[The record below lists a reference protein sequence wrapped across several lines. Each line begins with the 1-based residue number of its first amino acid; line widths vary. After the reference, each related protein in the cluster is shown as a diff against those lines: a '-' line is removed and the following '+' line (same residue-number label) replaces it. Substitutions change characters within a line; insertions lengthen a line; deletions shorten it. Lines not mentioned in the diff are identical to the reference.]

1 MNYRKT
7 LLAAS
12 IVTSLCLSMG
22 AYAQDSSQS
31 QGDTTSQSDARN
43 TNTSDKKE
51 VKTLSTVTV
60 TGIRGS
66 VEQALDIKR
75 DAVSNIEVVT
85 AEDVGKLPAH
95 NVADTLQRLPG
106 VNISSSSA
114 DEGGFDEA
122 DRVSLRGTSP
132 SLTQTL
138 IDGHTVGTADWFV
151 LSQGS
156 TMGRSVS
163 YTLLPSE
170 LVSRV
175 EVHKS
180 SEARLQDGGT
190 TGNVNIITRKP
201 LDFAKEFTT
210 NLSIGGVHSSLPD
223 TTDPQLSG
231 LFNYRNDG
239 GTFGVLVQ
247 VFKQKRHLRR
257 EAQEIPGGFATIAP
271 DSALAQ
277 SNPDLAGVK
286 VPGLL
291 GATLFEQTRDRK
303 GGLIEVEFKPSEDL
317 TLGASGFRSD
327 MKANNYNRN
336 FMLWGGSFGTSQA
349 PEPGYTVEN
358 GVLTNA
364 TYAGVPGTNYIVY
377 DMIYREASSKTT
389 YYTLDANWRA
399 SDNLTATFQAGT
411 TKGVGQT
418 PRQFIAEVTAAN
430 GGGASW
436 STHGNSAPIDWT
448 VGGDFSPAGVTGF
461 GTWGNQTVKAIDKE
475 NWGTAD
481 FTQFFDAGVLSS
493 FNYGLRY
500 AKHTREA
507 QSPEGASPGDIWSAL
522 QSGATANYPGG
533 FAEGIGGNFPRNLWY
548 FTPGALESAIVAN
561 STWLSDNDGPTG
573 RHNYGAEYSVQE
585 KNLAA
590 YFQANFEGDNWSG
603 NVGLRYVNVD
613 QNIDTYFADT
623 INPDVSS
630 LFGAWDRR
638 HAENKIHRVL
648 PSANLKFNM
657 AENLVFRFAASQ
669 TQTLPDYSAL
679 GASSWGSDLN
689 KTGGGGN
696 TSLKPVLSTNFDAG
710 IEWYFMPRGLLSATA
725 YSMNMKDYVAY
736 GVQTQML
743 FSELTHQ
750 LEPYQVAMP
759 INADAQVTGVELAY
773 QQPIGEH
780 FGFDANY
787 TYADGSTDHT
797 WADGSNHLLGTSKN
811 TYNVGAYFENDM
823 FGARVSYTA
832 RSAFL
837 IGLSGAN
844 PYYQDKF
851 GTLAVS
857 LSYKATDWLSFSLDG
872 LNLNN
877 PTYKYY
883 QSSVIPT
890 AFYENGRQYYL
901 NAHISF

>member
-12 IVTSLCLSMG
+12 IITGLCISGVLH
-22 AYAQDSSQS
+22 AQDVGDNSQS
-31 QGDTTSQSDARN
+31 TQQTTRDDNVQN
-43 TNTSDKKE
+43 
-51 VKTLSTVTV
+51 LSTVV
-60 TGIRGS
+60 VSGIRGAEEKS
-66 VEQALDIKR
+66 LDIKR
-75 DAVSNIEVVT
+75 DAIANLEVVT

-106 VNISSSSA
+106 VNIQSSGN

-156 TMGRSVS
+156 NMGRSVS

-175 EVHKS
+175 EIHKS
-180 SEARLQDGGT
+180 SEARLPDGGT

-201 LDFAKEFTT
+201 LDFEKQFTT
-210 NLSIGGVHSSLPD
+210 NLSIGAVNSDLAD

-231 LFNYRNDG
+231 LFNYKNADS
-239 GTFGVLVQ
+239 TFGVMVQ
-247 VFKQKRHLRR
+247 LFKQKRHLRR

-277 SNPDLAGVK
+277 SNPDLAGVR

-291 GATLFEQTRDRK
+291 GSTLFEQTRDRK
-303 GGLIEVEFKPSEDL
+303 GGLIELQYKPSNDL
-317 TLGASGFRSD
+317 TLGASAFRSD
-327 MKANNYNRN
+327 MQADNYNRN
-336 FMLWGGSFGTSQA
+336 FMLWGGNFATAQA
-349 PEPGYTVEN
+349 PDPGYTVKD

-364 TYAGVPGTNYIVY
+364 TYTGVAGTPYAVY
-377 DMIYREASSKTT
+377 DMIYREARSKTT
-389 YYTLDANWRA
+389 YYTLDADWQV
-399 SDNLTATFQAGT
+399 SDNVSAKFQAGT
-411 TKGVGQT
+411 TKGVGAT
-418 PRQFIAEVTAAN
+418 PRQFIAEVTAAD

-436 STHGNSAPIDWT
+436 TTHGNGSPVDWS
-448 VGGDFSPAGVTGF
+448 VGGDITPAGVTSF
-461 GTWGNQTVKAIDKE
+461 GTWGNQEVRAEDKE
-475 NWGTAD
+475 NWFTAD
-481 FTQFFDAGVLSS
+481 FTQYFNTGVLSS
-493 FNYGLRY
+493 FNYGVRY
-500 AKHTREA
+500 AKHDRKA
-507 QSPEGASPGDIWSAL
+507 LSPEGATPGDIWSAL
-522 QSGATANYPGG
+522 QNGATSPYPGS
-533 FAEGIGGNFPRNLWY
+533 FAHGIGGNFPRNLWY
-548 FTPGALESAIVAN
+548 FTPGALKDAVVNNSEWLAN
-561 STWLSDNDGPTG
+561 NDGPDG
-573 RHNYGAEYSVQE
+573 RHNYGAEYSVEE

-603 NVGLRYVNVD
+603 NVGLRYVNID

-623 INPDVSS
+623 VDPDVSS

-638 HAENKIHRVL
+638 HYNNKVHRVL

-696 TSLKPVLSTNFDAG
+696 PELKPVLSTNFDAG
-710 IEWYFMPRGLLSATA
+710 LEWYFMPRGLLSATA

-736 GVQTQML
+736 GTQTQML

-750 LEPYQVAMP
+750 LEAYEVAMP
-759 INADAQVTGVELAY
+759 INADAKVTGVELAY
-773 QQPIGEH
+773 NQPVGEY
-780 FGFDANY
+780 FGINANY

-797 WADGSNHLLGTSKN
+797 WADGSNSLLGTSKN
-811 TYNVGAYFENDM
+811 TYNIGAYFENDT
-823 FGARVSYTA
+823 FGARVSYTR
-832 RSAFL
+832 RSSFL

-844 PYYQDKF
+844 PYYQDSF
-851 GTLAVS
+851 GTLSAS
-857 LSYKATDWLSFSLDG
+857 LSYKATDWLSFSLDA

-883 QSSVIPT
+883 ESAVIPT
-890 AFYENGRQYYL
+890 SFYENGRQYYL